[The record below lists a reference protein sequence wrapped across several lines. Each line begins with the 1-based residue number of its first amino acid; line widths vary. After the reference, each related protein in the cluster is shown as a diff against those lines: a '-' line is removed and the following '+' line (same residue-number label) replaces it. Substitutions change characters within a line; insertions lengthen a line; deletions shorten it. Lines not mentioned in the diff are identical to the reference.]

1 MSKIVY
7 SSNKR
12 KIDFT
17 DFIQNFDADEKN
29 NANCKDGFIN
39 GNFSDKN
46 LNYFTKKNRNSRYI
60 DKKYIIQYNKNND
73 NPINSNYRT
82 ETQNCINY
90 GIKNDCVNTG
100 NKYNMNIKEDR
111 IKLENANIIN
121 FYSKKDTYT
130 FPYQRLDRNNY
141 ENNNNINIHYQIND
155 SKIIPQTIE
164 ENAKDN
170 RHLDDI
176 KFANQT
182 LYKVWGNDN
191 NVRDYLQVNGDPS
204 NICFV
209 KNNDGHGYNTQFQ
222 DNKNLKNITKD
233 QNKYINTKVKYVDPL
248 SSNNDIS
255 KQNDIHLNMNPQ
267 IPNEIIGS
275 LSFEEFIKKSQSMSS
290 INDKERVRNRNR
302 NNIMKEIDHKTNI
315 DLKSIPNP
323 KINTKSKIQNEGTN
337 PEREYTNSNE
347 SQNRVGMY
355 LDRRHREEKE
365 RINQI
370 RTERINQENKN
381 IKDKPTISKN
391 SKKLLDQKSNDK
403 SVFKRLTDNNQFLK
417 KEEDLKLL
425 DEIYNQ
431 SPCTFEPE
439 INQISKL
446 QKRDVNDL
454 YNWMMRKETKRLE
467 REIKT
472 NIKKNTK
479 ILPNS
484 EEILKEINPNY
495 LEKRVEDRLI
505 EKGNL

>member
-17 DFIQNFDADEKN
+17 DFVRNFDVDNTN
-29 NANCKDGFIN
+29 NSNCKYGFKN

-46 LNYFTKKNRNSRYI
+46 MNYFTKKNRNSRYI
-60 DKKYIIQYNKNND
+60 DKKYIIQYNKNID
-73 NPINSNYRT
+73 NTINSNYHT
-82 ETQNCINY
+82 DTQNYINY
-90 GIKNDCVNTG
+90 GIKYDCVNTG
-100 NKYNMNIKEDR
+100 DKYNMKIKEDR
-111 IKLENANIIN
+111 NKLLDKANMIN
-121 FYSKKDTYT
+121 HYSKKDTYT
-130 FPYQRLDRNNY
+130 FPYQRTDRNNY
-141 ENNNNINIHYQIND
+141 DNNDDEKLYTIHD
-155 SKIIPQTIE
+155 SNSIPQIIE
-164 ENAKDN
+164 ENSKDN

-182 LYKVWGNDN
+182 VYREWGNDN
-191 NVRDYLQVNGDPS
+191 KIRDYNQVNRDPL
-204 NICFV
+204 NICYV
-209 KNNDGHGYNTQFQ
+209 NNNDTHGYNTQFQ
-222 DNKNLKNITKD
+222 NNKIAVKN
-233 QNKYINTKVKYVDPL
+233 QNQYANTKTKFLNPL
-248 SSNNDIS
+248 SSNNGIS
-255 KQNDIHLNMNPQ
+255 KNNEVQLNMNSQ
-267 IPNEIIGS
+267 ISNKIIGS
-275 LSFEEFIKKSQSMSS
+275 LSFEEFIKKSQSMPSF
-290 INDKERVRNRNR
+290 NDREGNRPT
-302 NNIMKEIDHKTNI
+302 NNLMKEIVHDTKNEYKT
-315 DLKSIPNP
+315 IPNP
-323 KINTKSKIQNEGTN
+323 KIETKAQTHNEGAS
-337 PEREYTNSNE
+337 PEREYTNPYK

-370 RTERINQENKN
+370 RTEKINQEKKT

-391 SKKLLDQKSNDK
+391 SKKLIEQKSNDK

-425 DEIYNQ
+425 DKIYNQ

-454 YNWMMRKETKRLE
+454 YNWNMRKEAKILE
-467 REIKT
+467 KEFKS

-479 ILPNS
+479 TLPNS
-484 EEILKEINPNY
+484 EEILKEVNPDY
-495 LEKRVEDRLI
+495 LEKKVEDRLI